1 MEVYIGTVHRGARVA
16 AGGELIAIDWATKR
30 VRARVPIHPTEPS
43 LDHDPNPRG
52 NSRGCRGILF
62 DGPAVVASDYHTL
75 RFYDRELRPLRTLS
89 HGLMVGIHEVHGDSD
104 GTVWV
109 TSTELDAALRYDLR
123 TGALLEGHWPREV
136 ASFQRELDL
145 VPLDVDKS
153 ADQRA
158 AMLSGEHLEHPS
170 HLHLNA
176 VATWKSEVYALF
188 NSFGA
193 IANLTR
199 GEIVLRDPRIRRGHN
214 LVIREDGLA
223 FVSDTHGA
231 GVRCYDLA
239 RRELVRALDLRSFA
253 PVRRI
258 EAIARADNWLNRL
271 SYGVRA
277 LTRKDEERS
286 LLTRVR
292 GALQRPGAAVAK
304 LTQTISKPLFVRGLA
319 LAGEQVFV
327 SFSPATVLRID
338 WPSGRLI
345 DVYSHSWSV
354 DLTIHGLAVR
364 D

>member
-1 MEVYIGTVHRGARVA
+1 MDVYIGTVHRGARVA
-16 AGGELIAIDWATKR
+16 AGGELIAIDWPTKR
-30 VRARVPIHPTEPS
+30 VRARVPIHPIEPN

-52 NSRGCRGILF
+52 NSRGCRGIVF
-62 DGPAVVASDYHTL
+62 DDAAVVAADYHTL
-75 RFYDRELRPLRTLS
+75 RFFDRELQPLRTVS
-89 HGLMVGIHEVHGDSD
+89 HGLMVGIHEIYSD
-104 GTVWV
+104 GDGSVWV
-109 TSTELDAALRYDLR
+109 TSTELDGALRYDLR

-136 ASFQRELDL
+136 ASFQRALDL
-145 VPLDVDKS
+145 VPLELDKA

-158 AMLSGEHLEHPS
+158 AMLSGEHLSHPS

-199 GEIVLRDPRIRRGHN
+199 GEITLRDPRIRRGHN

-239 RRELVRALDLRSFA
+239 RRELVRALDLREFA
-253 PVRRI
+253 IVRRI
-258 EAIARADNWLNRL
+258 EAIARADNWVNRVTYAARGL
-271 SYGVRA
+271 R
-277 LTRKDEERS
+277 RIDHRS
-286 LLTRVR
+286 VLQRVT
-292 GALQRPGAAVAK
+292 GALRQPGAAAAK
-304 LTQTISKPLFVRGLA
+304 LSQTISKPLFVRGLA
-319 LAGEQVFV
+319 LAGERVFV
-327 SFSPATVLRID
+327 SFSPATVLCID

-345 DVYSHSWSV
+345 DAYSHSWNV